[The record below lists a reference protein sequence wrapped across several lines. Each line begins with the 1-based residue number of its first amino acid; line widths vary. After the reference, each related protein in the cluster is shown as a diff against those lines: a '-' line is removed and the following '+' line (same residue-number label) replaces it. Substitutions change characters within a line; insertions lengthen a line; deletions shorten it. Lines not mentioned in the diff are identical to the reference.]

1 MKELRDFYRAPGGR
15 VFGAIWLGQLASN
28 LGSAMTSF
36 GLAIWVYQETGSA
49 TQLAVIVLASRLP
62 MLLVSPFVGALV
74 DRWDRRWAMILA
86 DSGAALGTLATMV
99 LLVAGQLEIWH
110 LYVTLSFSGLFEAF
124 QFPAYTAATT
134 LLVPKEHYTRASGL
148 VQLAGSVGQVAAP
161 VIAAVVVVGSGLT
174 LLFVAD
180 FVTFLLAIGTLSVV
194 RFPPAEQS
202 ERRGSGL
209 RGLLIEAREGLRF
222 IQRRRALLILMLSF
236 VVVNFAFGFQ
246 GVLLVP
252 LMLIV
257 ADAQIAGLVVSI
269 GALAF
274 VVGSLAVSVWGG
286 PKDRIYGVY
295 APIMAM
301 GVGLVLIGIAPIVGL
316 VAAGL
321 VLMSATNPIASGSSQ
336 SLWQSK
342 VPPGL
347 QGRVFALRQMSAIA
361 AAPVAFLSAGVLAD
375 RFFEPLMTDA
385 DGIVGALLGT
395 GPGRGMGLMFVLAGL
410 FVVATAVVA
419 YRHPRIRSLEVD
431 VPDLEPEE
439 VAA

>member
-194 RFPPAEQS
+194 RFPPAEQG